1 MNGDKSG
8 LGYWIGQMDRGMN
21 LQEVSARFIDSNE
34 FRSLYGSNP
43 SNAEFLT
50 KVYQN
55 VLGRQPEAEGYN
67 WWLNQLNTNPE
78 KTSQRSCPTLP
89 NRPKIKLV
97 F

>member
-1 MNGDKSG
+1 
-8 LGYWIGQMDRGMN
+8 MN

-78 KTSQRSCPTLP
+78 KTKSKVLSDFAESPENQTGVLSLIGSGIAYEPW
-89 NRPKIKLV
+89 V
-97 F
+97 G